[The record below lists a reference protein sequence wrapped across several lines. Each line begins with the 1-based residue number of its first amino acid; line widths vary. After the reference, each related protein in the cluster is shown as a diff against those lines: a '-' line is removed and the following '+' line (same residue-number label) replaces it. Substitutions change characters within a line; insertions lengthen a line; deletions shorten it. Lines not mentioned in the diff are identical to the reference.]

1 MATKNRIS
9 AIVIAGNE
17 ERNIAECLE
26 SLAWADEI
34 VVVDSESDDR
44 TVEIAKRFTPNVH
57 VRAWRGY
64 ANQKAFAL
72 EAASNEWVLSLD
84 ADERIQPPLA
94 EEIALADL
102 SGFDG
107 YRIKR
112 ENYFLGRRIRG
123 CGWGR
128 DYQLRLFRKSRT
140 TVTDRAVH
148 EGFRVDGTVGT
159 LAGALTHYS
168 YRTMKEAFAKIDA
181 YSTLEAREKAARMTV
196 NPLTMVCAAPCAFL
210 HHFILRRGFIDGT
223 YGAMVS
229 FMHALTKL
237 QVQMK
242 IWEMR
247 RNGTGTTG
255 PGHDR
260 AEGEHRSAAA
270 K

>member
-1 MATKNRIS
+1 MKTKNKIS
-9 AIVIAGNE
+9 VIVIAGNE

-26 SLAWADEI
+26 SVAWADEI
-34 VVVDSESDDR
+34 VVVDSDSADG

-84 ADERIQPPLA
+84 ADERVQPPLA
-94 EEIALADL
+94 EEIAIADL
-102 SGFDG
+102 GGFDG

-247 RNGTGTTG
+247 RSGRRTTG
-255 PGHDR
+255 AGSDR
-260 AEGEHRSAAA
+260 TEGERRSAAA

>member
-1 MATKNRIS
+1 MKTKNKIS

-17 ERNIAECLE
+17 ERNIEDCLT
-26 SLAWADEI
+26 SVAWADEI
-34 VVVDSESDDR
+34 VVVDSESVDG

-57 VRAWRGY
+57 VRAWQGY

-72 EAASNEWVLSLD
+72 QAASNEWVLSLD

-94 EEIALADL
+94 EEIAGADL
-102 SGFDG
+102 NGFDG

-112 ENYFLGRRIRG
+112 ENYFLGKKIRG

-128 DYQLRLFRKSRT
+128 DYQLRLFKKSRT

-148 EGFRVDGTVGT
+148 EGFRVDGAVGT
-159 LAGALTHYS
+159 LAGAITHYS
-168 YRTMKEAFAKIDA
+168 YRTLKEAFAKIDT
-181 YSTLEAREKAARMTV
+181 YSTLEAAEKAHRKTV
-196 NPLTMVCAAPCAFL
+196 NPVTMLCAAPFAFV
-210 HHFILRRGFIDGT
+210 HHFIVRRGFIDGT

-247 RNGTGTTG
+247 R
-255 PGHDR
+255 
-260 AEGEHRSAAA
+260 